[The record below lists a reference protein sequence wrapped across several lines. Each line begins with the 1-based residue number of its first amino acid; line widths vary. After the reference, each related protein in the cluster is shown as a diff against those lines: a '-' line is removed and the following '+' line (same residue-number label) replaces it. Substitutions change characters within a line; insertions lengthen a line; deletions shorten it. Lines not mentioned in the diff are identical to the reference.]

1 MRRRAARED
10 MRLRRLEFDKDARIA
25 DLEKKVRALE
35 AELLKAMEPAKHDE
49 NCKKLGC
56 PCRRPGKV
64 VR

>member
-1 MRRRAARED
+1 

-35 AELLKAMEPAKHDE
+35 AELLKAMEPNRHDE